1 MGTCMNEKLEG
12 DEDVKMIEFMVGDT
26 HYGIDINM
34 VDSIINPTAVTK
46 VPNLQDSIKGVTN
59 YRDNVILVIDMTR
72 LLGYTG
78 NKKEVGTK
86 NIVIS
91 TKEKII
97 ALEVDRVLGITK
109 IGNDCISQP
118 LSTELWNISTPLLG
132 IVSKKS
138 GDMVLRLDIDTI
150 IDRLNHTEDTEL
162 QEVGA

>member
-1 MGTCMNEKLEG
+1 
-12 DEDVKMIEFMVGDT
+12 
-26 HYGIDINM
+26 
-34 VDSIINPTAVTK
+34 
-46 VPNLQDSIKGVTN
+46 
-59 YRDNVILVIDMTR
+59 MTR
-72 LLGYTG
+72 LLGYAG
-78 NKKEVGTK
+78 NKKEVDTK

-91 TKEKII
+91 AKEKII

-162 QEVGA
+162 QEVEA